1 MSEKPDRPD
10 NQDGAANPLVNRL
23 DEAEKRIQQL
33 EERFLKSLESAVKA
47 HEAVAAHARWVNTVV
62 IGVLSLF
69 LTFLVV
75 SAGFSVWSLFQR
87 VEERAAEMSDKLQ
100 GNILSQTKTLRE
112 HVENDLE
119 NFKTTWGKRIEKLE
133 SEVARLQK
141 GR

>member
-47 HEAVAAHARWVNTVV
+47 HEAVAAHARWVNTV
-62 IGVLSLF
+62 LF
-69 LTFLVV
+69 TLLTLLVA
-75 SAGFSVWSLFQR
+75 SAGLSVWSLSQR
-87 VEERAAEMSDKLQ
+87 VEERAAEMNNNLQ
-100 GNILSQTKTLRE
+100 SEILSETKTLRE
-112 HVENDLE
+112 HVENTLE
-119 NFKTTWGKRIEKLE
+119 NFKKTWGQRIEKLE

-141 GR
+141 R

>member
-1 MSEKPDRPD
+1 MSKEPDLPD
-10 NQDGAANPLVNRL
+10 NQDGAANPLANRL

-33 EERFLKSLESAVKA
+33 EDRFRDSLESAVKA
-47 HEAVAAHARWVNTVV
+47 HEAVAIHARWVNTVL
-62 IGVLSLF
+62 ITL
-69 LTFLVV
+69 LTLLVA

-100 GNILSQTKTLRE
+100 GNILSETKSLRE

-119 NFKTTWGKRIEKLE
+119 NFKSTWGKRIEKLE